1 MPEFINGNHETETL
15 PDTLECADGSIE
27 DVIIYRLP
35 AYWASYLING
45 DATGFDYHNTPDD
58 PNAGDRYQAEVDA
71 WLESEGNPW
80 VVDCGP
86 SHFSWRNDAN
96 NMGGDVCEYVAHV
109 RRREVSND

>member
-15 PDTLECADGSIE
+15 PDTLKCADGSIE